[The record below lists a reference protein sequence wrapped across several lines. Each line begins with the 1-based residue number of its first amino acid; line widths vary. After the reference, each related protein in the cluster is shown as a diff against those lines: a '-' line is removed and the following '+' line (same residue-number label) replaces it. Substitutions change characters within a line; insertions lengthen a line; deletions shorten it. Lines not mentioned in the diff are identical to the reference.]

1 MEKRIEEILKHCS
14 GVDVSGMSYE
24 DWLEKRKS
32 SIGGSDAGAIMG
44 YVGKWGSP
52 LTVFLVKKG
61 LYIPPKEMSPAAK
74 RGKKLEP
81 VVRDD
86 IIEDYPG
93 ITVEKIPYMLY
104 HPEYPFISANLD
116 GVISCPA
123 GTVIDGKAI
132 EGIGGL
138 EIKTS
143 KSGYG
148 YGDNEIPDGHY
159 CQVQHYMAV
168 TGLGWFVLAVY
179 FMEDEYEETRYY
191 VVCRNDEFIDMLIKK
206 EAEFWRKHMETG
218 EWPAAI
224 GIDAEEEMV
233 TGMFTGGDT
242 IVFDESE
249 REFCRKYAEAHQK
262 EKEAK
267 DEKDRCSVE
276 IKAAIVRKQSGGKE
290 KKISAMAG
298 KYSVSWSRFERSD
311 IDRDALRK
319 AGLYDQFVKKSET
332 GRLTVSEKK
341 GA

>member
-1 MEKRIEEILKHCS
+1 MEKRIEEILKRCS

-44 YVGKWGSP
+44 YVGEWGSS
-52 LTVFLVKKG
+52 LTVFLQKKG
-61 LYIPPKEMSPAAK
+61 YVESKGMSAAAK
-74 RGKKLEP
+74 RGKILEP
-81 VVRDD
+81 R
-86 IIEDYPG
+86 IRQCLAEEHPEF
-93 ITVEKIPYMLY
+93 TVEKLPYMLY
-104 HPEYPFISANLD
+104 HPEYPFMSANLD
-116 GVISCPA
+116 GLLYTKTPVKIGDDECI
-123 GTVIDGKAI
+123 GL
-132 EGIGGL
+132 GGL
-138 EIKTS
+138 EIKTT

-148 YGDNEIPDGHY
+148 YGEDEIPDGHY
-159 CQVQHYMAV
+159 SQVQHYMAV
-168 TGLGWFVLAVY
+168 AGLQWFVVAAY
-179 FMEDEYEETRYY
+179 FVENDEVEYY
-191 VVCRNDEFIDMLIKK
+191 LIPRNDEFIAELISK
-206 EAEFWRKHMETG
+206 EKAFWENHILTN
-218 EWPAAI
+218 EWPAAL
-224 GIDAEEEMV
+224 GIDAEEDMV

-242 IVFDESE
+242 IVFDDTE
-249 REFCRKYAEAHQK
+249 REFCRKYAEAHKK

-298 KYSVSWSRFERSD
+298 NYSVSWSRFERSD
-311 IDRDALRK
+311 IDRDALKK